1 MMRELNRL
9 FFALWPGEAQRRAC
23 DEAARDLRLKM
34 QPGGY
39 LSSPDRYHIT
49 LLFLGDTVSPET
61 EAAAL
66 KAAAKVRAAPFAM
79 NLELAS
85 SFRANKKIPWWLGP
99 RETPPG
105 LTQLYDRLNEAMLAA
120 RVLPERMKF
129 VPHLTILRDAQV
141 SLPVTPIKPVVWNVD
156 EFVLLRSRLD
166 QKPMSYE
173 ILGRWKLDG
182 NAQEPPAP
190 PPQKQLGLF

>member
-1 MMRELNRL
+1 MLKLNRL
-9 FFALWPGEAQRRAC
+9 FFALWPGEAERRAC

-39 LSSPDRYHIT
+39 LSNPERYHIT
-49 LLFLGDTVSPET
+49 LLFLGDTVSPESE
-61 EAAAL
+61 EAAL
-66 KAAAKVRAAPFAM
+66 RAAARVQAPPFSL

-105 LTQLYDRLNEAMLAA
+105 LTLLYERINEAMLAA

-129 VPHLTILRDAQV
+129 VPHLTVLRDAHMP
-141 SLPVTPIKPVVWNVD
+141 LPATPIRPIAWNVD

-182 NAQEPPAP
+182 SAAP
-190 PPQKQLGLF
+190 PPPPPEQGQLGLF

>member
-1 MMRELNRL
+1 MLKLNRL
-9 FFALWPGEAQRRAC
+9 FFALWPGEAERRAC
-23 DEAARDLRLKM
+23 DEAARELRLKM

-39 LSSPDRYHIT
+39 LSSPERYHIT
-49 LLFLGDTVSPET
+49 LLFLGDTVSPES

-66 KAAAKVRAAPFAM
+66 RAAAKVRAAPFAL

-85 SFRANKKIPWWLGP
+85 SFRANRKIPWWLGS

-105 LTQLYDRLNEAMLAA
+105 LTQLYERINEAMLAA

-129 VPHLTILRDAQV
+129 VPHLTVLRDARIP
-141 SLPVTPIKPVVWNVD
+141 LPATPIRPVAWNVD

-173 ILGRWKLDG
+173 ILGRWALDG
-182 NAQEPPAP
+182 TDEPPAP
-190 PPQKQLGLF
+190 AQQQLGLF

>member
-1 MMRELNRL
+1 MMLKLNRL

-23 DEAARDLRLKM
+23 DEVARELRLKM

-39 LSSPDRYHIT
+39 LSSPERYHIT
-49 LLFLGDTVSPET
+49 LLFLGDTVSRES
-61 EAAAL
+61 EEAAL
-66 KAAAKVRAAPFAM
+66 KAAARVRSAPFVL

-99 RETPPG
+99 REIPPG
-105 LTQLYDRLNEAMLAA
+105 LTRLYDRVNEAMLSA

-129 VPHLTILRDAQV
+129 VPHLTILRDAHLP
-141 SLPVTPIKPVVWNVD
+141 LPVTPIRPIAWNVD

-182 NAQEPPAP
+182 DGEPPAP

>member
-1 MMRELNRL
+1 MLKLNRL
-9 FFALWPGEAQRRAC
+9 FFALWPGEAERRAC

-39 LSSPDRYHIT
+39 LSSPERYHIT
-49 LLFLGDTVSPET
+49 LLFLGDTVSPES
-61 EAAAL
+61 EDAAIR
-66 KAAAKVRAAPFAM
+66 AAAKVRAAPFTL
-79 NLELAS
+79 NLELAN

-105 LTQLYDRLNEAMLAA
+105 LTRLYERVNEAMLAE

-129 VPHLTILRDAQV
+129 LPHLTVLRDAQKG
-141 SLPVTPIKPVVWNVD
+141 LPVTPIRPIAWNVD

-173 ILGRWKLDG
+173 ILGRWKLEGGGDD
-182 NAQEPPAP
+182 QP
-190 PPQKQLGLF
+190 PPPKQGQLGLF